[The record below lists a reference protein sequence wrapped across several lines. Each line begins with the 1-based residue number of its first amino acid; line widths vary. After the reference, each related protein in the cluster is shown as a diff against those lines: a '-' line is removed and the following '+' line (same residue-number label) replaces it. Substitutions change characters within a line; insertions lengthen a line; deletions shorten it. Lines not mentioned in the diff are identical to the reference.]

1 MKKRQYRSNQGRTP
15 EQTESS
21 YKIMGVGLVGIIIA
35 MFFMFLTS
43 CAVNPLRDIDT
54 YGLTYDGTDVYCDG
68 VRCAELSA
76 VEIAYDNGKIVTE
89 ATFVLVDA
97 KYNDR
102 ALSIIKFVRD
112 RKPGY
117 EVEVELKNQN

>member
-1 MKKRQYRSNQGRTP
+1 MVDIKRLFVAIIIST
-15 EQTESS
+15 SL
-21 YKIMGVGLVGIIIA
+21 LVGCGVSKYQRA
-35 MFFMFLTS
+35 FK
-43 CAVNPLRDIDT
+43 NIDT

-76 VEIAYDNGKIVTE
+76 VEIAYDDGKIVTE
-89 ATFVLVDA
+89 ATFVLVDS

-112 RKPGY
+112 RKPDY
-117 EVEVELKNQN
+117 EVEVEIKTE

>member
-1 MKKRQYRSNQGRTP
+1 MKKRQFRSNQGRNP
-15 EQTESS
+15 EQTQSS

-54 YGLTYDGTDVYCDG
+54 YGLTYDGTNVYCDG

>member
-1 MKKRQYRSNQGRTP
+1 MKKRQFRSNQGRTP
-15 EQTESS
+15 EQTQSS
-21 YKIMGVGLVGIIIA
+21 YKIMGVGLVGIIIS
-35 MFFMFLTS
+35 MFFLFLTS
-43 CAVNPLRDIDT
+43 CAVNPLRNIDT

>member
-1 MKKRQYRSNQGRTP
+1 MNTINKF
-15 EQTESS
+15 
-21 YKIMGVGLVGIIIA
+21 LIIA
-35 MFFMFLTS
+35 LVFFTMIGCGVSNYQRVFK
-43 CAVNPLRDIDT
+43 DIDT

-76 VEIAYDNGKIVTE
+76 VEIAYDDGKIVTE
-89 ATFVLVDA
+89 ATFVLLDM

-117 EVEVELKNQN
+117 EVEVELKAQ

>member
-15 EQTESS
+15 EQTQSS
-21 YKIMGVGLVGIIIA
+21 YKIMGIGVVGIIIS
-35 MFFMFLTS
+35 FFLMFLTS
-43 CAVNPLRDIDT
+43 CAVNPLRNIDT

>member
-1 MKKRQYRSNQGRTP
+1 MKKRQFRSNQGRTP
-15 EQTESS
+15 EQTQSS

-54 YGLTYDGTDVYCDG
+54 YGLTYDGTNVYCDG

>member
-15 EQTESS
+15 EQTQAS

-43 CAVNPLRDIDT
+43 CAVNPLRDVDT

>member
-1 MKKRQYRSNQGRTP
+1 MKKRQYRSTQGKTP
-15 EQTESS
+15 KQLEDS
-21 YKIMGVGLVGIIIA
+21 YRIVGLGFLGVMLILL
-35 MFFMFLTS
+35 FTSLTS
-43 CAVNPLRDIDT
+43 CAVNPLKNIDT

>member
-1 MKKRQYRSNQGRTP
+1 MIDINRLFVAIIIST
-15 EQTESS
+15 SL
-21 YKIMGVGLVGIIIA
+21 LVGCGVYNHQRV
-35 MFFMFLTS
+35 F
-43 CAVNPLRDIDT
+43 NDIDT

-68 VRCAELSA
+68 VLCAELSA
-76 VEIAYDNGKIVTE
+76 VEIAYDDGKIVTE
-89 ATFVLVDA
+89 ATFVLVDS

-117 EVEVELKNQN
+117 EVEVEIKTQ

>member
-15 EQTESS
+15 EQTQSS
-21 YKIMGVGLVGIIIA
+21 YKIMGVGIIGIIIS
-35 MFFMFLTS
+35 FFLMFLTS
-43 CAVNPLRDIDT
+43 CAVNPLRNIDT

-68 VRCAELSA
+68 VKCAELSA